1 MKNVKTQNRFRLCVT
16 VLLIISVILCTL
28 PMLNLQKVRASKGDE
43 NWYIPHVED
52 TMLNF
57 DRAFLPENLT
67 ATDLSGGGVKWEWK
81 NAVLALMDGISK
93 TFPLDG
99 LTMKLN
105 NLTKG
110 NENGGSLAF
119 SIASKGGW
127 ALQSYNQSLAL
138 ILDTDEG
145 KLKAR
150 FIGANEITLIENNA
164 LKYSNI
170 TGKAFEISI
179 HKVTGGYEVAVK
191 IGETKLSGTI
201 QDASLTEVFAGELF
215 DRENVL
221 VALSPIKDGSTTSVE
236 LLAIGPRFKW
246 PENAERIVPQIS
258 NMYLPYTGWTDF
270 TQEDLANGLRLN
282 WFQGWGIENVRITTK
297 DSLDLDGLVI
307 EMSDYNVNIT
317 AIADGV
323 GVPAFVF
330 GNNDSPEVGSGE
342 YAGLTITFDTDA
354 GGRLI
359 AKYGSQTYAIATDY
373 RLHPSRLIGRPVKL
387 SFVAVGDG
395 SYNVTIKVGSWEI
408 AGVLPKAAIDGAVS
422 LKNTRSVKVSATIV
436 NTPSDNYPSVSYVLN
451 GIQNEPT
458 AWDVDNTFTYMST
471 QNAWLSSSTD
481 SVIREVVNL
490 WASSGAFILT
500 DAPGGGLRYS
510 FNTNFYGYREGYKNN
525 IDLSGTL
532 LQFNN
537 LTAAAKLQIYFA
549 DGNSNVNG
557 WAPDYDNL
565 VGDYTKM
572 LAVRLDTEA
581 GKLSVYPEADGKELA
596 LTDDALKT
604 ENIKGK
610 PFYIDFKKQ
619 SNDTYTVTVSVNG
632 VDLTPLT
639 IPTAV
644 LEELKYPNDL
654 TSCKPVLSMF
664 GTEISTFS
672 VDFIGVNEYIRDVN
686 AVIDAIDD
694 IGTVSL
700 ANGSPIRNAR
710 RLYNALAEEKKAL
723 ITNYSLLEAAES
735 EYARLTTE
743 ADGWLTLLNKINA
756 MLSGSS
762 SESVQQALNAWQGA
776 GWFNLTEISGGGL
789 RYSFTDA
796 PTNVREGYGR
806 SLNLDGLTLQFD
818 NLYGKGNF
826 ALFFGDGDHSG
837 FGPDDSASKL
847 TLIFDTENGTI
858 TDKDGNAIITAD
870 ALKYDNLKEKR
881 FAISFEMKD
890 DGSLELKVT
899 VNGQA
904 LNGTIG
910 KDIIALANVA
920 NAYVVLTPYG
930 TQTTMD
936 IDFLGV
942 GMISQ
947 TKKVEDLIDAIGLV
961 KLDSEEALNAAQAA
975 YDALS
980 PARKEQVIN
989 YSTLV
994 SDWEYWSTL
1003 DFDTMVNDAIDAI
1016 DAIGTVDILSG
1027 DAIREAERIF
1037 DRLNDAQKAQVTNA
1051 DVFTAALA
1059 EYNRILLP
1067 YLSLESE
1074 MYDPALSGLL
1084 FNGSITVWEDNMS
1097 LNRPA
1102 TGGLQFIWK
1111 DAIRNM
1117 RDSSAQTFNMD
1128 GLRFQISNI
1137 TKDAGKDGAQLSI
1150 QMGAT
1155 NHDYDSVETGYCL
1168 ALVLDTIEGELR
1180 GYPGGGLII
1189 KDNALKHSAIE
1200 NKTILFELNLTDEG
1214 LFAVTLKID
1223 GTQLKGIVPTSAI
1236 AYASEDALTNT
1247 SEVMVALTPWA
1258 NNGLETATFSATL
1271 LSIQSS
1277 GKYVVEEMYEII
1289 KAIDA
1294 LPDKA
1299 TEDNADD
1306 ILEVYEM
1313 YSALKIELKKYIT
1326 NYSKLGTLMSQIYE
1340 MGLADYSDVPGTGD
1354 NAQPILLLL
1363 IAALSLIMLLL
1374 AAKFKKRDRQMT
1386 GGNSDD

>member
-1 MKNVKTQNRFRLCVT
+1 MKNVKTQNRFKLCVT
-16 VLLIISVILCTL
+16 VLLIISVMLCSL
-28 PMLNLQKVRASKGDE
+28 PMLNLQKVSASNGDE
-43 NWYIPHVED
+43 NWYIPRVED

-57 DRAFLPENLT
+57 AGAFLPENLT
-67 ATDLSGGGVKWEWK
+67 ATDLPGGGVKWQWT
-81 NAVLALMDGISK
+81 NAVCALMDGISK

-110 NENGGSLAF
+110 NDNGGSLAF

-127 ALQSYNQSLAL
+127 ALQSFNQSLAL
-138 ILDTDEG
+138 ILDTDAG
-145 KLKAR
+145 KLKAQ
-150 FIGANEITLIENNA
+150 FIGANEITLIENEA
-164 LKYSNI
+164 LKYANI
-170 TGKAFEISI
+170 TGKAFEISM
-179 HKVTGGYEVAVK
+179 HKATDGYTVAVK
-191 IGETKLSGTI
+191 IEDTTLSGTI
-201 QDASLTEVFAGELF
+201 PDASLTGVFAGELF
-215 DRENVL
+215 DSENVL

-236 LLAIGPRFKW
+236 LLAVGPCFEW
-246 PENAERIVPQIS
+246 PENSRRVVPQIS
-258 NMYLPYTGWTDF
+258 NMLLPYDGWTGF
-270 TQEDLANGLRLN
+270 TQRDLANGLRLN
-282 WFQGWGIENVRITTK
+282 WSQGWGLENVRITTK
-297 DSLDLDGLVI
+297 DSLDLDGLAI

-317 AIADGV
+317 NIAEGV

-330 GNNDSPEVGSGE
+330 GNNDSPEIGSGE
-342 YAGLTITFDTDA
+342 YAGLTITFDTDD

-359 AKYGSQTYAIATDY
+359 AKNASQTYAIATDN

-387 SFVAVGDG
+387 SFAAAGDG
-395 SYNVTIKVGSWEI
+395 AYNVTIKVGSWETT
-408 AGVLPKAAIDGAVS
+408 GLLPKAVIDGAVD
-422 LKNTRSVKVSATIV
+422 LNNTGAVKVSATIV
-436 NTPSDNYPSVSYVLN
+436 NTPSENPPSVSYVLN
-451 GIQNEPT
+451 GIQNELIT
-458 AWDVDNTFTYMST
+458 WDVDTFMSK
-471 QNAWLSSSTD
+471 QNAWLSSNTSMDNTM
-481 SVIREVVNL
+481 SA
-490 WASSGAFILT
+490 WAGMGFSLT
-500 DAPGGGLRYS
+500 DIPGGGLRYS
-510 FNTNFYGYREGYKNN
+510 FNVNNYAFREGYKDN

-537 LTAAAKLQIYFA
+537 LTAAAKLQIFFA
-549 DGNSNVNG
+549 NGSSDVNG
-557 WAPDYDNL
+557 WPPDYDSAE
-565 VGDYTKM
+565 GDYTKM

-581 GKLSVYPEADGKELA
+581 GKLSVYPQADGTELA
-596 LTDDALKT
+596 LTNDALKT
-604 ENIKGK
+604 ANIKGK
-610 PFYIDFKKQ
+610 PFYIAFKKQ
-619 SNDTYTVTVSVNG
+619 PNGTYTVTVNIDG
-632 VDLTPLT
+632 TDLPTLT
-639 IPTAV
+639 IPSAV
-644 LEELKYPNDL
+644 LDELEYPADL

-664 GTEISTFS
+664 GTETSTFNI
-672 VDFIGVNEYIRDVN
+672 DFIGVKQYISDVD
-686 AVIDAIDD
+686 AAIDAIDS
-694 IGTVSL
+694 IGTVNL
-700 ANGSPIRNAR
+700 ANGSPIRYAR
-710 RLYNALAEEKKAL
+710 RLYNAMADEKKAQV
-723 ITNYSLLEAAES
+723 TNYSVLEAAES

-743 ADGWLTLLNKINA
+743 ADSWLTPLNKTNA

-762 SESVQQALNAWQGA
+762 SESVQQTLNAWQGA
-776 GWFNLTEISGGGL
+776 GWFKLTEISGGGL
-789 RYSFTDA
+789 RYNFTNA
-796 PTNVREGYGR
+796 PTNVREGYAR

-818 NLYGKGNF
+818 NLYGKGSF

-847 TLIFDTENGTI
+847 TLILDTENGKI
-858 TDKDGNAIITAD
+858 TDKNGNAIITGD

-881 FAISFEMKD
+881 FALVFGLND
-890 DGSLELKVT
+890 NGSLQLKVT
-899 VNGQA
+899 VNGET
-904 LNGTIG
+904 LNGTIA
-910 KDIIALANVA
+910 KSIIELDDVTNT
-920 NAYVVLTPYG
+920 YVVLTPYG
-930 TQTTMD
+930 TQTMN

-947 TKKVEDLIDAIGLV
+947 TKIVEDLIDAIGLV

-980 PARKEQVIN
+980 SARKEQVIN

-994 SDWEYWSTL
+994 TAWDYWYTL
-1003 DFDTMVNDAIDAI
+1003 NFDTMVNDAIDAI

-1027 DAIREAERIF
+1027 DAIRAAEKIF
-1037 DRLNDAQKAQVTNA
+1037 ERLTDAQKAQVTNA

-1102 TGGLQFIWK
+1102 TGGLQFIWQ

-1117 RDSSAQTFNMD
+1117 RDSSAQTYNMD

-1150 QMGAT
+1150 QIGAT

-1277 GKYVVEEMYEII
+1277 GKYVVEDMYEII
-1289 KAIDA
+1289 KAIDV

-1299 TEDNADD
+1299 TKANAAD

-1313 YSALKIELKKYIT
+1313 YSALRRELKKYIT
-1326 NYSKLGTLMSQIYE
+1326 NYSKLGMLMSQIYE
-1340 MGLADYSDVPGTGD
+1340 MGLADYSDIIDYSDAPETGD

-1363 IAALSLIMLLL
+1363 IAVLSLIMLLL
-1374 AAKFKKRDRQMT
+1374 TAKFKKRDRQMT
-1386 GGNSDD
+1386 GGNADD